1 MLGFNCFFLLHSEFF
16 SLYKKTMKNF
26 PTLYHKG
33 KNGELRQWRTW
44 ADQDFVYTQHG
55 LVGGAIQES
64 CKKCMP
70 KNVGKKNATTCETQ
84 AMVEAESLHKFKL
97 TRKYSL
103 TPEEAQTPLMLP
115 MLAHKYDPK
124 KHIGAFYCQ
133 PKLDG
138 VRCIARWV
146 NDKVVLFSRQGKIY
160 DVKHISDELEK
171 FLGKDD
177 VFDGELYI
185 HGMQLQSQISL
196 VKKPQPESAKIE
208 YWVYDMP
215 VVKGDDSLGFSTR
228 NLALNDALNGYY
240 INLGR
245 DRDLSKII
253 QVVTFHIPDS
263 RSASDVLPKFVSQGF
278 EGAILRGPQ
287 SEYLWG
293 YRSNELLKVKAF
305 QDSEFKIVDIVEGEG
320 KMEGHAIFVC
330 QNDLND
336 RTFKCVPK
344 MTMEQRSEIWN
355 DRETYIGNFVTVSYF
370 DRTEDQVPRFPVAI
384 AVRNYE

>member
-1 MLGFNCFFLLHSEFF
+1 
-16 SLYKKTMKNF
+16 MKNF

-103 TPEEAQTPLMLP
+103 TPEEAQIPLMLP
-115 MLAHKYDPK
+115 MLAHKFDKK
-124 KHIGAFYCQ
+124 KHTGQYFVQ

-196 VKKPQPESAKIE
+196 VKKSQPDSLKIN

-215 VVKGDDSLGFSTR
+215 IVDSDDSLGFNQR
-228 NLALNDALNGYY
+228 QQALNKIFNSYYEQFSNATPEEIATRKPQLDARINIVEVETFLLENLNDVNYY
-240 INLGR
+240 LE
-245 DRDLSKII
+245 
-253 QVVTFHIPDS
+253 
-263 RSASDVLPKFVSQGF
+263 KFVAEGF
-278 EGAILRGPQ
+278 EGAILRGINSQ
-287 SEYLWG
+287 YLWG
-293 YRSNELLKVKAF
+293 YRSDELLKVKTF
-305 QDSEFKIVDIVEGEG
+305 QDAEFEIVDIIEGEG
-320 KMEGHAIFVC
+320 KMTGCAIFVC
-330 QNDLND
+330 KNNVNDL
-336 RTFKCVPK
+336 TFKAVPK
-344 MTMEQRSEIWN
+344 MTMEDRAKIWN
-355 DRETYIGNFVTVSYF
+355 NRVDYVRKFITVKYF
-370 DRTEDQVPRFPVAI
+370 DRTEDLIPRFPVALC
-384 AVRNYE
+384 VRDYE

>member
-1 MLGFNCFFLLHSEFF
+1 
-16 SLYKKTMKNF
+16 MKNF